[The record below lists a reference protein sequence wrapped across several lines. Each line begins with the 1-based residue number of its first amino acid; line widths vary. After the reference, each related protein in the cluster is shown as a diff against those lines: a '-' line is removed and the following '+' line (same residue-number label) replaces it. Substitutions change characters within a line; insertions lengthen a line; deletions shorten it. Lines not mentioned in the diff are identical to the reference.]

1 MSSDSKFNRS
11 EYKIRFN
18 DRSFSMSPDQIT
30 YYDPDGSSEFSAY
43 IEANLD
49 YVKHW
54 FSNTGYKFCYIP
66 DLCKN
71 YTEEEIRYIKPNWD
85 GQPLKV
91 LGNDSLK
98 PLLTGK
104 YSKTPAGFIR
114 LSDETWM
121 TYKHYPLAPLDYIAF
136 EEQLEIYKHFL
147 YERFNTCNSVSF
159 SITGTKKD
167 ENLYPVLTMKSDD
180 YTEDEIIA
188 EISRMAKQLR
198 KDGIE
203 GYVLHLMVPTKDMLS
218 RMVIND
224 KYDVIL
230 PDFDNMVIKMSPLPK
245 TVYFLFLKHEEGIAY
260 KDMID
265 HREELGSIYKK
276 ITNRTSTDV
285 IDSSLDKLTDP
296 LNNSLNEKCSR
307 IREAFEGHMD
317 TKLADN
323 YCVTGERA
331 DIRQIALPRSL
342 VEWQC
347 VL

>member
-1 MSSDSKFNRS
+1 MSSDSKFNRP
-11 EYKIRFN
+11 ENEIRFN
-18 DRSFSMSPDQIT
+18 DHSFCMSLDQIT

-49 YVKHW
+49 YVKRW
-54 FSNTGYKFCYIP
+54 FSNLGYKFCYIP
-66 DLCKN
+66 DLCKSF
-71 YTEEEIRYIKPNWD
+71 TDEEIRYAKPNWD
-85 GQPLKV
+85 GQPLKAF
-91 LGNDSLK
+91 GNDALK
-98 PLLTGK
+98 PLLTDK
-104 YSKTPAGFIR
+104 YAKTPAGFIR
-114 LSDETWM
+114 LNDKTWM

-136 EEQLEIYKHFL
+136 EEQLRIYQPYL
-147 YERFNTCNSVSF
+147 LERLNSCDCIRYSVVSD
-159 SITGTKKD
+159 KKD
-167 ENLYPVLTMKSDD
+167 DNLYSVLSLKSKD